1 MDNELLKR
9 HVNEAYAAVSDLPDN
24 DFKLQGFKLVLG
36 SLLGQGV
43 QGVKQAVGDG
53 GSIHVGHQQP
63 PIDWQSAIATRLN
76 ISIEDIARLYHSDG
90 DQELRL
96 ILNTKVL
103 PKSQAPATQDV
114 AALIC
119 AGRQAAKFD
128 EGGFTNFDVIRK
140 ECNEYGVLNKSNFTG
155 YLKKMKPKFL
165 VEGKGMSQ
173 TMRVT
178 AQGFD
183 EAAEVAKKYLG
194 QEK

>member
-1 MDNELLKR
+1 MGKTEVLKDK
-9 HVNEAYAAVSDLPDN
+9 VNEAYAAVSDLSDK
-24 DFKLQGFKLVLG
+24 DFKLQGFKLVLS

-43 QGVKQAVGDG
+43 PGVKLPVGS
-53 GSIHVGHQQP
+53 GSGAPAGNHQP
-63 PIDWQSAIATRLN
+63 TDWQDAIAARLN
-76 ISIEDIARLYHSDG
+76 IAAEDVAKLYHSEG
-90 DQELRL
+90 DQDLRL
-96 ILNTKVL
+96 VLDTKLL
-103 PKSQAPATQDV
+103 PKSQASATQDI
-114 AALIC
+114 AALIS

-128 EGGFTNFDVIRK
+128 EGNSTSFDAIRK

-183 EAAEVAKKYLG
+183 AAAEVAKKYLG
-194 QEK
+194 QGK

>member
-1 MDNELLKR
+1 MGKTEVLKDK
-9 HVNEAYAAVSDLPDN
+9 VNEAYAAVSDLPDN

-36 SLLGQGV
+36 SLLGQV
-43 QGVKQAVGDG
+43 IPGVKPPENS
-53 GSIHVGHQQP
+53 GSGTH
-63 PIDWQSAIATRLN
+63 AYAK
-76 ISIEDIARLYHSDG
+76 LYHSEG
-90 DQELRL
+90 DQDMRL
-96 ILNTKVL
+96 ILNTKLL
-103 PKSQAPATQDV
+103 PKSQASATQDI
-114 AALIC
+114 AALIS

-128 EGGFTNFDVIRK
+128 EGNSTSFDVIRK

-183 EAAEVAKKYLG
+183 DAAEVAKKYLG
-194 QEK
+194 QGK